1 MFTLSIFEIIH
12 FAIEIYF
19 INMLGFYFEFIC
31 SDFWIVPKEN
41 LFYFVE
47 TVYSIE
53 NDSENSLFKGLPAFL
68 GKNFDW

>member
-1 MFTLSIFEIIH
+1 
-12 FAIEIYF
+12 
-19 INMLGFYFEFIC
+19 LGFYFEFIC
-31 SDFWIVPKEN
+31 SDFWIVPKGN